1 MDDFVLL
8 GLAALIAF
16 FLGPIGFFMALGLR
30 RRVTAVEGLNARVAA
45 LEAELARV
53 RRAPKAKSAAPA
65 PASTPTPEA
74 PPPLFAEPPPAE
86 VTSPI
91 AAVEA
96 ETTAPPPPS
105 PETPT
110 PTAPS
115 PLPKQTR
122 PIGLE
127 EKLGAHWA
135 VIVGG
140 IALAL
145 GGLLLVKYSIE
156 SGFFGPGA
164 RVIAGL
170 ILGLGLV
177 AGGEVLRRRERT
189 TTNAAGVPIPAV
201 LTGAGTVA
209 AFGSLYAAHAL
220 YGFIGPGPAFILM
233 GAVGV
238 ATMLAAALHGPGLAG
253 LGLIGALGAPLL
265 VTSNE
270 PNPWP
275 VVLFVAIVCAA
286 AYGLARLRRW
296 LWLAIAAA
304 VGAAIW
310 QVLFLLDLAGVDF
323 AAASLVH
330 LVVETA
336 LVLAAF
342 VWMPH
347 RETPAAEQSTD
358 QVGSIAALGAAA
370 AAAIVLAA
378 VALQGFDGSGW
389 IVAAALVVAMP
400 ALTGAR
406 LPAVAV
412 ASAGAGLLVLVVLA
426 FCGAKGEPPEAF
438 SPIDW
443 LTILPHPKDLRLF
456 EIFGVVA
463 SAALG
468 ALATRRLLDRAPL
481 SPLNA
486 AIYAG
491 SGVLTPLGAV
501 SIAYLRSSDFQSDA
515 RLAATAGV
523 LAFAMTAVATLFR
536 QRADADARPGIVLGL
551 GASAAGAFAA
561 LALGLV
567 FLLSQ
572 GTLTVALA
580 LSALAAAFVG
590 ERLAIR
596 ALRWAAMGLAIAV
609 AGRLAYDP
617 RIVGD
622 DLGRTILFNWLLFG
636 YGVPAVAFGLAARLM
651 RRSGDDPPL
660 RVTQAL
666 AILCSALLVVFEIRH
681 AMNNGDP
688 FAPTSGM
695 TEQGLM
701 AIVGILF
708 SLVLMELGAL
718 RDDWLYRTASLC
730 FSVIAIG
737 QTIGLL
743 LWQNPYFS
751 GERIEGGALFNGLIL
766 GYLVP
771 AFAAFV
777 FARRARARPP
787 QWRRQAATAAAIALV
802 FAYVNLEL
810 RRLFQGRPAIGFHIH
825 TGQGEFYAYS
835 ALWLGLGIL
844 LLAYGVLARSK
855 PARLASAALV
865 AATVFKVFVFDL
877 AGLEGVLRA
886 LSFLGLG
893 AALIGIGL
901 VYQRLLFPRAVN
913 ESGAPAAPPAS
924 M

>member
-8 GLAALIAF
+8 GLVAVVAF
-16 FLGPIGFFMALGLR
+16 FLGPIGFFLTLGLR
-30 RRVTAVEGLNARVAA
+30 RRVAAIEGLNARVAA
-45 LEAELARV
+45 LEAELAGARRV
-53 RRAPKAKSAAPA
+53 PRSVRAAMAEPAATPA
-65 PASTPTPEA
+65 PEA
-74 PPPLFAEPPPAE
+74 PPPVAEPPPAE
-86 VTSPI
+86 E
-91 AAVEA
+91 AAAAAAA
-96 ETTAPPPPS
+96 EPMAAPPPPLL
-105 PETPT
+105 PETP
-110 PTAPS
+110 PAPP
-115 PLPKQTR
+115 PLPKQAR

-140 IALAL
+140 VALAL
-145 GGLLLVKYSIE
+145 GALLLVKYSIE

-170 ILGLGLV
+170 CLGLGLV
-177 AGGEVLRRRERT
+177 AAGETLRRKEQT
-189 TTNAAGVPIPAV
+189 TSGVAGVPIPAV

-233 GAVGV
+233 GAVGI
-238 ATMLAAALHGPGLAG
+238 AAMLADALHGPGLAG
-253 LGLIGALGAPLL
+253 LGLVGALGAPLL
-265 VTSNE
+265 VSSNA

-286 AYGLARLRRW
+286 AYGLARLRHW
-296 LWLAIAAA
+296 LWLAVAAA

-310 QVLFLLDLAGVDF
+310 QVLFLLDLNLVDF
-323 AAASLVH
+323 AGASLVH

-336 LVLAAF
+336 LVLAVFA
-342 VWMPH
+342 WTPH
-347 RETPAAEQSTD
+347 RETPPAEQRTD
-358 QVGSIAALGAAA
+358 EVGSIAVQGATV

-378 VALQGFDGSGW
+378 VALQGFYGPWW
-389 IVAAALVVAMP
+389 IVTAALVVAML

-406 LPAVAV
+406 LPALAA
-412 ASAGAGLLVLVVLA
+412 ASAGAGFLVLIVLT
-426 FCGAKGEPPEAF
+426 FWGAKAQPTEAF

-443 LTILPHPKDLRLF
+443 LSLLPRPNDRRLF
-456 EIFGVVA
+456 DIFGLVA

-468 ALATRRLLDRAPL
+468 ALATRRLLDPAPL
-481 SPLNA
+481 SPMNA

-491 SGVLTPLGAV
+491 SGALTPLGAL
-501 SIAYLRSSDFQSDA
+501 SIAYLRVADFQSDA
-515 RLAATAGV
+515 RLAATAGI

-536 QRADADARPGIVLGL
+536 QRADADARPAVVLGL
-551 GASAAGAFAA
+551 GAAAAGAFAA

-567 FLLSQ
+567 FVLSQ

-580 LSALAAAFVG
+580 LAALAAAFVG
-590 ERLAIR
+590 ERLAVR

-622 DLGRTILFNWLLFG
+622 DLGRTVLFNWLLFG
-636 YGVPAVAFGLAARLM
+636 YGVPALAFGLAARLM

-695 TEQGLM
+695 AEQGLM
-701 AIVGILF
+701 AVVGILF

-730 FSVIAIG
+730 FSALALG
-737 QTIGLL
+737 QTLALL
-743 LWQNPYFS
+743 LWANPYFS
-751 GERIEGGALFNGLIL
+751 GEDIEGGALFNGLIL
-766 GYLVP
+766 GYLLP
-771 AFAAFV
+771 AFAAFA
-777 FARRARARPP
+777 FSRRARVRPP
-787 QWRRQAATAAAIALV
+787 QWRRQVAAAAAIALA

-810 RRLFQGRPAIGFHIH
+810 RRLFQGSSSIGFHIH
-825 TGQGEFYAYS
+825 TSQGEFYAYS

-844 LLAYGVLARSK
+844 LLAYGALARSK
-855 PARLASAALV
+855 PARLASAAFV
-865 AATVFKVFVFDL
+865 AATVVKVFIFDL

-886 LSFLGLG
+886 LSFIGLG

-901 VYQRLLFPRAVN
+901 VYQRLLFPRADD
-913 ESGAPAAPPAS
+913 ERSAPAAPPS
-924 M
+924 PM

>member
-8 GLAALIAF
+8 GFAALIAF

-30 RRVTAVEGLNARVAA
+30 RRVAAIEGLTARVAT
-45 LEAELARV
+45 LEAELARARPAAGSKSTV
-53 RRAPKAKSAAPA
+53 AP
-65 PASTPTPEA
+65 TWRFVEEA

-86 VTSPI
+86 VPPPI
-91 AAVEA
+91 ALAEA
-96 ETTAPPPPS
+96 EAAARPPLPETPRPAPPPP
-105 PETPT
+105 
-110 PTAPS
+110 
-115 PLPKQTR
+115 LPKQAR
-122 PIGLE
+122 SIGLE

-140 IALAL
+140 VALAL
-145 GGLLLVKYSIE
+145 GALLLVKYSIE

-170 ILGLGLV
+170 CLGLGLV
-177 AGGEVLRRRERT
+177 AAGEVLRRKERT
-189 TTNAAGVPIPAV
+189 TTGVAGVPIPAV

-209 AFGSLYAAHAL
+209 AFGALYAAHAL
-220 YGFIGPGPAFILM
+220 YGFIGPGPALILM
-233 GAVGV
+233 GAVGI

-265 VTSNE
+265 VSSNE

-304 VGAAIW
+304 VGAAVW
-310 QVLFLLDLAGVDF
+310 QALFLLDLGQVDF
-323 AAASLVH
+323 AAAGLVH

-342 VWMPH
+342 AWTPH
-347 RETPAAEQSTD
+347 RETPPAEQSTD
-358 QVGSIAALGAAA
+358 QVGSIATLGAAA

-378 VALQGFDGSGW
+378 VALQGFYGPGW
-389 IVAAALVVAMP
+389 IAAAALVVAMP

-406 LPAVAV
+406 LPAAAA
-412 ASAGAGLLVLVVLA
+412 ASAGAGLLVLAVLA
-426 FCGAKGEPPEAF
+426 FWGAKGEPPEAF

-443 LTILPHPKDLRLF
+443 LMILPRPKELRLF

-463 SAALG
+463 SATLG
-468 ALATRRLLDRAPL
+468 ALATRRLLESMPL

-491 SGVLTPLGAV
+491 SGVLTPLGAL
-501 SIAYLRSSDFQSDA
+501 SIAYLRSANYQSDA

-523 LAFAMTAVATLFR
+523 LAFALTAVATLFR
-536 QRADADARPGIVLGL
+536 QRADAEARPTIVLGL

-572 GTLTVALA
+572 GALTVALA
-580 LSALAAAFVG
+580 LAALAAAFVG
-590 ERLAIR
+590 ERLSIR

-636 YGVPAVAFGLAARLM
+636 YGVPALAFGLAARLM

-660 RVTQAL
+660 RVAQAL

-688 FAPTSGM
+688 FAPTTGM
-695 TEQGLM
+695 AEQGLM
-701 AIVGILF
+701 AVVGILF

-737 QTIGLL
+737 QTLDLL

-766 GYLVP
+766 GYLLP
-771 AFAAFV
+771 AFAAFI

-787 QWRRQAATAAAIALV
+787 QWRRQAAAAAAIALV

-810 RRLFQGRPAIGFHIH
+810 RRLFQGRPMIGFHIH

-865 AATVFKVFVFDL
+865 AATVVKVFVFDL

-886 LSFLGLG
+886 FSFLGLG

-901 VYQRLLFPRAVN
+901 VYQRLLFPRIVN
-913 ESGAPAAPPAS
+913 EPSAPAAPPGP